1 MESNSGQRLSS
12 EWKRQ
17 VYAVGNE
24 TQKTSVWSVWSD
36 SWTHTTAGLSTGN
49 AAAPPACPSS
59 GWSAVCR
66 VGGEWAP
73 ASANMSAS
81 GKNIPQLQTPPPAA
95 FQFLLPSSA
104 RLYHLVTRC
113 TGNWPTQRNASFL
126 LPRVRL
132 RGWLL
137 PSSSAG
143 RVLPLN
149 RVESVLERLGMG
161 DEASRPVP
169 GTWIAEDL
177 LRSSMEELVIQ
188 GCLLHI

>member
-36 SWTHTTAGLSTGN
+36 SWTHTTAGLITGN
-49 AAAPPACPSS
+49 AAAPPACLSS

-66 VGGEWAP
+66 VAGEWAP

-81 GKNIPQLQTPPPAA
+81 GKNILQLQTPPPAA

-104 RLYHLVTRC
+104 HLYHLVTTC
-113 TGNWPTQRNASFL
+113 TGDLANTEEC
-126 LPRVRL
+126 
-132 RGWLL
+132 
-137 PSSSAG
+137 
-143 RVLPLN
+143 VLPPAQGAPK
-149 RVESVLERLGMG
+149 RLVTSFFLSWTGSPFKPGGKCAGEAGEAG
-161 DEASRPVP
+161 DGR
-169 GTWIAEDL
+169 
-177 LRSSMEELVIQ
+177 RNFSSPSQARE
-188 GCLLHI
+188 